1 MTEMD
6 NRVTLSVG
14 DMEYGGWKSVEIT
27 ADLERQFRTF
37 KLDITWQWPGQ
48 TLDQRIKPGDPCE
61 VRIGKDLVL
70 TGYVFKAPISYDGR
84 QISLSIEG
92 SSKTQDLVDCAA
104 TNRPNQWQEQPL
116 LTIVQALA
124 MEYSQSV
131 VNEIPETARLT
142 KHTIVPGET
151 VFQSIDRL
159 LSLLRVFSTDDEQGR
174 LVLAKPGSGGRAS
187 DVLELGK
194 NVLSA
199 NAPMDYS
206 QVFSE
211 YRVIG
216 QQKGSDTKSGRAVS
230 EVESTAADLSF
241 KRRRTTVINE
251 GTQLTLELAQQRA
264 QWESATRMGRAQ
276 STTYQVQGWRQ
287 SNGDLWRHNTL
298 VRVKDSVLQFDGDML
313 ISKVTYSL
321 SAQGSITTLHV
332 APPHTFDANPTPPK
346 NTTA

>member
-1 MTEMD
+1 MSEID
-6 NRVTLSVG
+6 NHVTLTVNN
-14 DMEYGGWKSVEIT
+14 MEYGGWKSVEIT

-48 TLDQRIKPGDPCE
+48 TVDNRIKPGDPCE
-61 VRIGKDLVL
+61 VKIGEDLVL

-92 SSKTQDLVDCAA
+92 SSRTQDLVDCAA
-104 TNRPNQWQEQPL
+104 TNRPGQWQEQPL
-116 LTIVQALA
+116 LSIVQDLA
-124 MEYSQSV
+124 MNNSLMV
-131 VNEIPETARLT
+131 VSEIPQTARLS

-159 LSLLRVFSTDDEQGR
+159 LSLYRVFSTDDAEGR
-174 LVLAKPGSGGRAS
+174 LVLANPGSGGRAS
-187 DVLELGK
+187 DALELGK
-194 NVLSA
+194 NILSA

-206 QVFSE
+206 QVFSI

-216 QQKGSDTKSGRAVS
+216 QQKGNDKQSGAAVS
-230 EVESTAADLSF
+230 EVESSAADLSF
-241 KRRRTTVINE
+241 KRQRTTVINE
-251 GTQLTLELAQQRA
+251 GTQLTFELAQQRA
-264 QWESATRMGRAQ
+264 QWESATRMGRAL

-298 VRVKDSVLQFDGDML
+298 VRVKDPVLGFDEDML

-321 SAQGSITTLHV
+321 SAQGSVTTLHV
-332 APPHTFDANPTPPK
+332 APPHTFDANPSPPK
-346 NTTA
+346 NPKT

>member
-1 MTEMD
+1 MSEMD
-6 NRVTLSVG
+6 NRVTLTVNNL
-14 DMEYGGWKSVEIT
+14 EYGGWKSVEIT

-48 TLDQRIKPGDPCE
+48 TVDKPIKPGDPCE
-61 VRIGKDLVL
+61 VRIGNDLVL
-70 TGYVFKAPISYDGR
+70 TGYVFKAPIRYDGR
-84 QISLSIEG
+84 QIGLTIEG

-104 TNRPNQWQEQPL
+104 TNRPNQWQEQSL
-116 LTIVQALA
+116 LSIVQALA
-124 MEYSQSV
+124 MEYAQSV
-131 VNEIPETARLT
+131 VNEIPETTRLT

-194 NVLSA
+194 NILSA
-199 NAPMDYS
+199 SAAMDYS

-216 QQKGSDTKSGRAVS
+216 QQKGSDSKSGAAVS
-230 EVESTAADLSF
+230 EVESTAADLTF
-241 KRRRTTVINE
+241 KRRRTTIINE
-251 GTQLTLELAQQRA
+251 GTQLTFELAQQRA

-276 STTYQVQGWRQ
+276 ATTYQVQGWRQ

-298 VRVKDSVLQFDGDML
+298 VRVKDPVLGFDGDML

-321 SAQGSITTLHV
+321 SAQGSLTTLNV
-332 APPHTFDANPTPPK
+332 APPHTFDANPMPPK
-346 NTTA
+346 KSPA

>member
-1 MTEMD
+1 MNEMD
-6 NRVTLSVG
+6 SRVTLTVG
-14 DMEYGGWKSVEIT
+14 GMDYGGWKSVDIT
-27 ADLERQFRTF
+27 ADLERQFRMF
-37 KLDITWQWPGQ
+37 KLNITWQWPGQ
-48 TLDQRIKPGDPCE
+48 TVDQRIKAGDSCE

-92 SSKTQDLVDCAA
+92 SSNTQDLVDCAA
-104 TNRPNQWQEQPL
+104 TNRPNQWHGQSL
-116 LTIVQALA
+116 LSIVEALA
-124 MEYSQSV
+124 MNYSVYV
-131 VNEIPETARLT
+131 VSEIPETSRLSS
-142 KHTIVPGET
+142 HTIVPGET

-159 LSLLRVFSTDDEQGR
+159 LSLFRVFSTDDAQGR
-174 LVLAKPGSGGRAS
+174 LVLARPGSGGRAS

-194 NVLSA
+194 NILSA

-216 QQKGSDTKSGRAVS
+216 QHKGTDTKSGTAVS
-230 EVESTAADLSF
+230 EVEAVAADLGF

-251 GTQLTLELAQQRA
+251 GTQLTFELAQQRA
-264 QWESATRMGRAQ
+264 TWESATRMGRAQ

-298 VRVKDSVLQFDGDML
+298 VRVKDPVLGFDDDML

-321 SAQGSITTLHV
+321 SAQGSITTLQV
-332 APPHTFDANPTPPK
+332 APPHTFDANPHPPK
-346 NTTA
+346 KPSA

>member
-1 MTEMD
+1 MSEMD
-6 NRVTLSVG
+6 NRVTLTVNN
-14 DMEYGGWKSVEIT
+14 MEYGGWKSVEIT

-48 TLDQRIKPGDPCE
+48 TVAKPIKPGDPCE
-61 VRIGKDLVL
+61 VRIGQDLLL
-70 TGYVFKAPISYDGR
+70 TGYVFKAPIRYDGR

-104 TNRPNQWQEQPL
+104 SNKPNQWQEQPL
-116 LTIVQALA
+116 LSIVQALA
-124 MEYSQSV
+124 MEYSLMV
-131 VNEIPETARLT
+131 VNEIPETARLS

-194 NVLSA
+194 NILSA
-199 NAPMDYS
+199 SAPMDQS

-230 EVESTAADLSF
+230 EVESTRCRSVVQTSTDHSDQRRYATDLRTGPTASPMGVRHSHGPGTERHVSGAGLAPGQ
-241 KRRRTTVINE
+241 RRFMAPQHA
-251 GTQLTLELAQQRA
+251 GT
-264 QWESATRMGRAQ
+264 
-276 STTYQVQGWRQ
+276 
-287 SNGDLWRHNTL
+287 
-298 VRVKDSVLQFDGDML
+298 K
-313 ISKVTYSL
+313 
-321 SAQGSITTLHV
+321 
-332 APPHTFDANPTPPK
+332 
-346 NTTA
+346 

>member
-1 MTEMD
+1 MDDHD
-6 NRVTLSVG
+6 NRVTLTVDSL
-14 DMEYGGWKSVEIT
+14 EYGGWKSVEIT

-48 TLDQRIKPGDPCE
+48 TSVRRIRPGAPCE
-61 VRIGKDLVL
+61 VRIGNDLVL
-70 TGYVFKAPISYDGR
+70 TGYVFKAPASYDGR

-104 TNRPNQWQEQPL
+104 TNKPSQWHQQSL
-116 LTIVQALA
+116 LRIVEDLA
-124 MEYSQSV
+124 SSYGGQV
-131 VNEIPETARLT
+131 VSEIPETARLGS
-142 KHTIVPGET
+142 HTIVPGET

-159 LSLLRVFSTDDEQGR
+159 LTLLRVFSTDDAQGR
-174 LVLAKPGSGGRAS
+174 VVLARPGSAGRAS

-194 NVLSA
+194 NILSA

-216 QQKGSDTKSGRAVS
+216 QQKGTDQKSGAAVS
-230 EVESTAADLSF
+230 EVEAVSADLGF

-251 GTQLTLELAQQRA
+251 GMQITPELALQRA
-264 QWESATRMGRAQ
+264 NWESATRMGKALT
-276 STTYQVQGWRQ
+276 TTYQVQGWRQ
-287 SNGDLWRHNTL
+287 ANGDLWRHNTL
-298 VRVKDSVLQFDGDML
+298 VRVKDPVLEVDGDML
-313 ISKVTYSL
+313 ISKVVYSL
-321 SAQGSITTLHV
+321 SEQGSVTTLQV

-346 NTTA
+346 KA

>member
-1 MTEMD
+1 MNETD
-6 NRVTLSVG
+6 NRVTLTVNN
-14 DMEYGGWKSVEIT
+14 MEYGGWKSVQIT

-48 TLDQRIKPGDPCE
+48 TVDQRIKAGDPCE

-92 SSKTQDLVDCAA
+92 SSRTQDLVDCAA
-104 TNRPNQWQEQPL
+104 RNIPGQWQEQSL
-116 LTIVQALA
+116 LNIVQALA
-124 MEYSQSV
+124 GEYSQFV
-131 VNEIPETARLT
+131 VNEIPETARLS

-159 LSLLRVFSTDDEQGR
+159 LSLYRVFSTDDAEGR

-187 DVLELGK
+187 DALELGK
-194 NVLSA
+194 NILSA

-211 YRVIG
+211 YKVIG
-216 QQKGSDTKSGRAVS
+216 QQKGNDKKSGAAAS
-230 EVESTAADLSF
+230 EVESTATDLSF
-241 KRRRTTVINE
+241 KRRRTTIINE
-251 GTQLTLELAQQRA
+251 GSQLTFELAQQRA
-264 QWESATRMGRAQ
+264 QWESATRMGRALT
-276 STTYQVQGWRQ
+276 TTYQVQGWRQ

-298 VRVKDSVLQFDGDML
+298 VRVKDPVLGFDEDML

-321 SAQGSITTLHV
+321 SAQGSVTTLQV
-332 APPHTFDANPTPPK
+332 APPHTFDANPLPAKKT
-346 NTTA
+346 

>member
-1 MTEMD
+1 MNEMD
-6 NRVTLSVG
+6 NHVTLTVNN
-14 DMEYGGWKSVEIT
+14 MEYGGWKSVEIT

-48 TLDQRIKPGDPCE
+48 AVDQRIKPGDPCE
-61 VRIGKDLVL
+61 VKIGKDLVL
-70 TGYVFKAPISYDGR
+70 TGYVFKAPIRYDGR
-84 QISLSIEG
+84 QISLTIEG

-104 TNRPNQWQEQPL
+104 RNLPSQWQQQPL
-116 LTIVQALA
+116 LTIVRDLA
-124 MEYSQSV
+124 SEYGLSV
-131 VNEIPETARLT
+131 VNEISETTRLA

-151 VFQSIDRL
+151 AFQSIDRL
-159 LSLLRVFSTDDEQGR
+159 LSLLRVFSTDNELGQ

-187 DVLELGK
+187 DALELGK
-194 NVLSA
+194 NILSA
-199 NAPMDYS
+199 SAAMDFG

-216 QQKGSDTKSGRAVS
+216 QQKGSDAKSGAAVS

-251 GTQLTLELAQQRA
+251 GTQLTFELAQQRA
-264 QWESATRMGRAQ
+264 LWESATRMGRAQ
-276 STTYQVQGWRQ
+276 TTTYQVQGWRQ

-298 VRVKDSVLQFDGDML
+298 VKVKDPVLDFDGDML

-321 SAQGSITTLHV
+321 SAQGSVTTLQV
-332 APPHTFDANPTPPK
+332 APPHTFDPDPTPPK
-346 NTTA
+346 QTQA